1 MITIRQAT
9 TNDAKVVAKLHSES
23 WQQSYQG
30 HLDQNYLTQTVPQE
44 RQTFWQQR
52 FNNPTNNQHILIAET
67 NNTIIGFACVYFDKY
82 PNRGSYLDNLHVNQ
96 NQQSKGIG
104 RLLLKEVAKLCDQ
117 KAKSKSLCLLVTQFN
132 QGAQHFYQRYGA
144 LNQEP
149 SIWNAPEGS
158 EVPTYWFIWDSLEAI
173 EKG

>member
-9 TNDAKVVAKLHSES
+9 NNDAKAIANLHSES

-30 HLDQNYLTQTVPQE
+30 HLNQNYLTQIVPQE

-52 FNNPTNNQHILIAET
+52 FSNPSDDQHILVAVE
-67 NNTIIGFACVYFDKY
+67 NGTIIGFACVYFDKY
-82 PNRGSYLDNLHVNQ
+82 PNRGSYLDNLHVSQ

-104 RLLLKEVAKLCDQ
+104 KLLLKAVADLCTK
-117 KAKSKSLCLLVTQFN
+117 KATSKGLCLLVTQFN
-132 QGAQHFYQRYGA
+132 EGAQRFYQRYGA
-144 LNQEP
+144 INQEP
-149 SIWNAPEGS
+149 SIWNAPEGT

-173 EKG
+173 KEG